1 MTVINRSSITAEL
14 EWIVIGLC
22 IEADSGLGR
31 TLFSPFI
38 YNKILFCSF
47 ETNFIWNWFFPV
59 ICWFVLLKR
68 KIDVLTFPAFSFWF
82 LSRLN
87 TAPPQ
92 SITMSVASLF
102 GFFKHLVIIVTLWNW
117 SENRLIVS
125 RCEMKCLHPKGKKT
139 KQNMGSAS
147 NNFCAIFI
155 NASLC
160 LALVSLNRPSFLS
173 QLPKVDQNLKYNV
186 NVAWHTSHIYI

>member
-1 MTVINRSSITAEL
+1 MTSSTRPKKVNSCTRKKKRQKKAGESSEIFVRKIKRITTMASITRNNIQNRQSHKAIQQPPVCFSLSFGGIIITHCWSFLFPRFHDRHQPLLSITAEL

-68 KIDVLTFPAFSFWF
+68 KIDVLTFPAFSF
-82 LSRLN
+82 
-87 TAPPQ
+87 
-92 SITMSVASLF
+92 
-102 GFFKHLVIIVTLWNW
+102 
-117 SENRLIVS
+117 
-125 RCEMKCLHPKGKKT
+125 
-139 KQNMGSAS
+139 
-147 NNFCAIFI
+147 
-155 NASLC
+155 
-160 LALVSLNRPSFLS
+160 
-173 QLPKVDQNLKYNV
+173 
-186 NVAWHTSHIYI
+186 